1 MRLFWWLTITVHT
14 LCSYKFIKKSP
25 YRRYHYNSVILTK
38 DDFPLDE
45 NEKIP
50 SEISVNKDKKEFVF
64 NNKKRSIFEG
74 CDQRQP
80 MNISDKDTLPYYYKE
95 FYVMFQKHELLKK
108 LQSDKITKHEKLKIM
123 EECDHLLD
131 TKPKYNP
138 LYKGF
143 EEFL

>member
-1 MRLFWWLTITVHT
+1 MRLFWWLTITINS
-14 LCSYKFIKKSP
+14 LYSYSFMKKVP
-25 YRRYHYNSVILTK
+25 YRHCRYNLVVLTK
-38 DDFPLDE
+38 DDFPLNE

-50 SEISVNKDKKEFVF
+50 PKISVNEDKKEFVF
-64 NNKKRSIFEG
+64 NKNKRSKFEG

-80 MNISDKDTLPYYYKE
+80 LNVTDKDILMYYYQE

-108 LQSDKITKHEKLKIM
+108 LQSDKITEHEKLKIM
-123 EECDHLLD
+123 DECDHLLD
-131 TKPKYNP
+131 MKPKYIP